1 MHSKAACRKKAPKST
16 LKQICPPKK
25 KKQPKNGRRAPF
37 IFGTAF
43 FPAHFS
49 YSPVIACVG
58 EPIFGGGQKIGQEP
72 ACPKKEKSGSP
83 DRKLSGSVSKKRGR
97 SKKKSPIDSP
107 GSGSGQEGAFFA
119 IFFFFSRVE
128 VTSRNN
134 LFLAALA
141 Y

>member
-25 KKQPKNGRRAPF
+25 NQPKNGRRLFSEPLF
-37 IFGTAF
+37 SLPT
-43 FPAHFS
+43 FPIPLS
-49 YSPVIACVG
+49 SPVWANLF
-58 EPIFGGGQKIGQEP
+58 FGG
-72 ACPKKEKSGSP
+72 PKKLGKNPLPQKREKSGSP

-97 SKKKSPIDSP
+97 SKKNRPLILQV
-107 GSGSGQEGAFFA
+107 QEVDKKEHFSR
-119 IFFFFSRVE
+119 FFFFSRVE